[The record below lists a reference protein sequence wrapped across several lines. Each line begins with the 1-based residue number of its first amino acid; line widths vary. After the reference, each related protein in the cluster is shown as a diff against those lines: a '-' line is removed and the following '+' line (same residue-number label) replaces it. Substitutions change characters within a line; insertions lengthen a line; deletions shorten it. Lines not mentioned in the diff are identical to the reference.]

1 MLKEPLRILGINPG
15 TRYLGLAVFQD
26 CSLLEWRICTFA
38 GKWSAQKLNRI
49 IQCIKENIDLHC
61 INLVVVKKHHS
72 SHSSPQIERINSR
85 IRNLAR
91 QKGIKIYQPSV
102 KEVENII
109 LPGGRRSKMTLAEKI
124 VDDYPWLNHE
134 WSEERLHKNPYLL
147 RSIEAVGAA
156 AACFRKNQG

>member
-26 CSLLEWRICTFA
+26 WTLLEWRICTFA
-38 GKWSAQKLNRI
+38 GKWSVKKLNRI
-49 IQCIKENIDLHC
+49 IQCIREHIDLHR
-61 INLVVVKKHHS
+61 INLVVIKKHHS
-72 SHSSPQIERINSR
+72 AHSSPRIEVINSK

-91 QKGIKIYQPSV
+91 RNGIKTLQPSI
-102 KEVENII
+102 KEVEKII

-124 VDDYPWLNHE
+124 VDDYPWLNHD

-156 AACFRKNQG
+156 AACFRENQG